1 MNDGTQ
7 AGSRRGG
14 LPAGPST
21 PLPAPP
27 SRDEAIAQGR
37 AAHRAMAW
45 AAAIESLAEAD
56 AAEALDPA
64 DLQLLAEATYL
75 VGREAD
81 AITLWTRTHRAWLV
95 AGARSAAARCAFW
108 IGLVLELRGDQA
120 QAGGWIARAERLA
133 DAAGDCVEVGYVRL
147 YRGMG
152 QLESGDVAGA
162 AATLGEATVIAER
175 FGDADLLA
183 FTRMASGQTAMW
195 LGGQARGLS
204 LLDEAMVSVTAGE
217 VSAVAAGIV
226 YCALI
231 EACHYVFDLRRASE
245 WTEALSGWCAAQPDL
260 VAYRGTCQVHR
271 AEVLVLRGRWEAA
284 GTEAEKARDNLGG
297 TPSAAD
303 AHYQRGEVHRLRG
316 ESAEAEAA
324 YRQAAD
330 LGKSPQPGLC
340 LLRLTQGDVPS
351 AAAAARR
358 LLGET
363 ADPPSRARL
372 LGAMV
377 EVLLAEGDVAS
388 ARAAAD
394 ELAGFSAAFDSP
406 LLGAVAGSA
415 AGAVL
420 LAEANPRGACETLR
434 RAADAWRDLD
444 VPYELARTRALLG
457 VACAELGDADGA
469 AMEFDFARRTLL
481 ALGAGPALRVADE
494 LARGGSAGGEAG
506 GTSSGSGPLTA
517 REVEVL
523 ALVAT
528 GRTNKAIAAELVI
541 SEKTVARHVAN
552 IFTKLDLFSR
562 SGATAYAYE
571 HGLV

>member
-1 MNDGTQ
+1 MARPAATAPLSSWPGP
-7 AGSRRGG
+7 AR
-14 LPAGPST
+14 LP
-21 PLPAPP
+21 
-27 SRDEAIAQGR
+27 RDEAIGQGR
-37 AAHRAMAW
+37 SAPRARAW
-45 AAAIESLAEAD
+45 AAAAALLAEAD
-56 AAEALDPA
+56 AAEALDAA

-75 VGREAD
+75 VGREVD
-81 AITLWTRTHRAWLV
+81 ALALWTRTHRSWL
-95 AGARSAAARCAFW
+95 AEGAKPAAARCAFW
-108 IGLVLELRGDQA
+108 IGLILDLRGDQA

-133 DAAGDCVEVGYVRL
+133 DEAGDCVEVGYVRF
-147 YRGMG
+147 YVGMG
-152 QLESGDVAGA
+152 QLETGDVVGA
-162 AATLGEATVIAER
+162 AETLGQAAVIAER

-195 LGGQARGLS
+195 LGRQAEGLAM
-204 LLDEAMVSVTAGE
+204 LDEAMVSVTAGE

-231 EACHYVFDLRRASE
+231 MACHYVFDLRRAAE

-260 VAYRGTCQVHR
+260 VPYRGNCQVHR
-271 AEVLVLRGRWEAA
+271 AEVLALRGQWDAA
-284 GTEAEKARDNLGG
+284 GAEAEQAQDNLGG
-297 TPSAAD
+297 TPAAAD

-316 ESAEAEAA
+316 ELVEAEGAF
-324 YRQAAD
+324 RQAAD
-330 LGKSPQPGLC
+330 LGRSPQPGLC
-340 LLRLTQGDVPS
+340 LVRLAQGDVP
-351 AAAAARR
+351 AAAASARR

-363 ADPPSRARL
+363 AEPPFRARL

-377 EVLLAEGDVAS
+377 EVLLADGDVAA

-394 ELAGFSAAFDSP
+394 ELAGFGAAFDSP
-406 LLGAVAGSA
+406 LLRATAGSA

-420 LAEANPRGACETLR
+420 LAEGNPGGACETLR
-434 RAADAWRDLD
+434 RTADAWRALD

-457 VACAELGDADGA
+457 VACAQLGDADSA
-469 AMEFDFARRTLL
+469 AMEFDGARRALT

-494 LARGGSAGGEAG
+494 LAAGGSAGAG
-506 GTSSGSGPLTA
+506 AAGTTPGAGPLTA

-523 ALVAT
+523 ALLAT

-552 IFTKLDLFSR
+552 IFIKLDLSSR

>member
-1 MNDGTQ
+1 
-7 AGSRRGG
+7 
-14 LPAGPST
+14 
-21 PLPAPP
+21 
-27 SRDEAIAQGR
+27 
-37 AAHRAMAW
+37 MAW
-45 AAAIESLAEAD
+45 AAAARHLAEAD
-56 AAEALDPA
+56 AAGALEPA

-75 VGREAD
+75 LGREPD
-81 AITLWTRTHRAWLV
+81 AISLWTRTHRAFLA
-95 AGARSAAARCAFW
+95 AGAKSAAARCAFW
-108 IGLVLELRGDQA
+108 IGLILELRGDQA

-133 DAAGDCVEVGYVRL
+133 EEAGDCVEVGYVKF
-147 YRGMG
+147 YAGMG
-152 QLESGDVAGA
+152 RLETGDVAGA
-162 AATLGEATVIAER
+162 AEALGEAAVIAER
-175 FGDADLLA
+175 FRDDDLLA

-195 LGGQARGLS
+195 LGGQAEGLA

-231 EACHYVFDLRRASE
+231 MACNYVFDLRRASE

-260 VAYRGTCQVHR
+260 VPYRGNCQVHR
-271 AEVLVLRGRWEAA
+271 TEVLVLRGRWDVA
-284 GTEAEKARDNLGG
+284 GAEAEQAQCSLDG
-297 TPSAAD
+297 TPMAAD

-316 ESAEAEAA
+316 ELAQAEAA
-324 YRQAAD
+324 FRQAAD

-340 LLRLTQGDVPS
+340 LLRLAQGDVQ

-363 ADPPSRARL
+363 GEPPFRARL

-377 EVLLAEGDVAS
+377 EVLLADGEVAA

-394 ELAGFSAAFDSP
+394 ELAGFGAAFDSP
-406 LLGAVAGSA
+406 LLRATAGSA

-420 LAEANPRGACETLR
+420 LAEGNPRAACETLR
-434 RAADAWRDLD
+434 RAAEGWRALD

-457 VACAELGDADGA
+457 AACAQLGDADGA
-469 AMEFDFARRTLL
+469 AMEFDGARRALT
-481 ALGAGPALRVADE
+481 ALGAGPALRVAE
-494 LARGGSAGGEAG
+494 ALAGGGSAGVSAVGATSEA
-506 GTSSGSGPLTA
+506 GPLTA

-523 ALVAT
+523 ALLAT

-552 IFTKLDLFSR
+552 IFTKLDLSSR

>member
-1 MNDGTQ
+1 MP
-7 AGSRRGG
+7 AL
-14 LPAGPST
+14 LP
-21 PLPAPP
+21 
-27 SRDEAIAQGR
+27 RDEAIGQGR
-37 AAHRAMAW
+37 TAHRAMAW
-45 AAAIESLAEAD
+45 ATAAGRLAEAD

-81 AITLWTRTHRAWLV
+81 AITLWTRTHRAWLA
-95 AGARSAAARCAFW
+95 AGAKSAAARCAFW
-108 IGLVLELRGDQA
+108 IGLTLELRGDQA

-133 DAAGDCVEVGYVRL
+133 DEAGDCVEVGYVRF
-147 YRGMG
+147 YAGMG
-152 QLESGDVAGA
+152 QLETGDVVGA
-162 AATLGEATVIAER
+162 AETLGQATVIAER

-195 LGGQARGLS
+195 LGSQAQGLA

-217 VSAVAAGIV
+217 VSAAAAGIV

-231 EACHYVFDLRRASE
+231 EACHSVFDLRRASE

-260 VAYRGTCQVHR
+260 VPYRGNCQVHR
-271 AEVLVLRGRWEAA
+271 AEVMVLRGRWEAA
-284 GTEAEKARDNLGG
+284 GAEAEQAQGNLGG

-316 ESAEAEAA
+316 ELAEAEAA
-324 YRQAAD
+324 FRQAAD
-330 LGKSPQPGLC
+330 LGKWPQPGLC
-340 LLRLTQGDVPS
+340 LLRLAQGDVQ
-351 AAAAARR
+351 AAAASARR

-363 ADPPSRARL
+363 TEPPFRARL

-377 EVLLAEGDVAS
+377 EVLLADGDVAA

-394 ELAGFSAAFDSP
+394 ELAGFGAAFDSP
-406 LLGAVAGSA
+406 LLRATAGSA

-420 LAEANPRGACETLR
+420 LAEGNPGGACETLR
-434 RAADAWRDLD
+434 RAADAWRALD

-457 VACAELGDADGA
+457 VACARLDDADGA
-469 AMEFDFARRTLL
+469 AMEFDGARRSLT

-494 LARGGSAGGEAG
+494 LAGAGSAGAG
-506 GTSSGSGPLTA
+506 ARGTSSGAGPLTA

-523 ALVAT
+523 ALLAT
-528 GRTNKAIAAELVI
+528 GRTNKAIAAGLVI

-552 IFTKLDLFSR
+552 IFTKLDLSSR